1 MLKFKI
7 LSANNSKFATSPQ
20 AYRTIRRAS
29 YEYVFTNVDEM
40 RDETLERLE
49 LEAKAYSLFDS
60 VCKSESDMRDFLRVA
75 GKSPSDASNIKQ
87 LKASVGKLMEDD
99 REIFVEILD
108 DPLYEDKLFI
118 ADGRRAGNI
127 DLNRNI
133 YTLDSGVEIGTLS
146 DTIHWFNKEENQ
158 ETRLRVQAMIDQL
171 REIE

>member
-1 MLKFKI
+1 
-7 LSANNSKFATSPQ
+7 
-20 AYRTIRRAS
+20 
-29 YEYVFTNVDEM
+29 
-40 RDETLERLE
+40 
-49 LEAKAYSLFDS
+49 
-60 VCKSESDMRDFLRVA
+60 MRDFLRVA

-99 REIFVEILD
+99 REIFVQILD
-108 DPLYEDKLFI
+108 DPLYDDKLFI

-133 YTLDSGVEIGTLS
+133 YTLDSGVELGTLS